1 MPRLFSP
8 VIKRLRGEELHSDE
22 RDTMKK
28 LCAILLMG
36 FAAGAFAT
44 VEEKYN
50 RYCTT
55 CHAVGVANAPKA
67 HDVAAWEPRLA
78 KGMDALV
85 ESSIKGIGAMPPKG
99 ICMECTP
106 EDFKA
111 LIEYMSTPAE

>member
-1 MPRLFSP
+1 
-8 VIKRLRGEELHSDE
+8 
-22 RDTMKK
+22 MKK

-44 VEEKYN
+44 AEEKYN
-50 RYCTT
+50 KYCVT
-55 CHAVGVANAPKA
+55 CHASGVANAPKFGDA
-67 HDVAAWEPRLA
+67 AAWEPRLA

-85 ESSIKGIGAMPPKG
+85 ESTTKGMGAMPPKG

-111 LIEYMSTPAE
+111 IIEYMSKPAQ